1 MNDENELVET
11 IAQVGRVSAYLD
23 AVAHGFQGTRAEF
36 GEYLAHCAEWGAD
49 AQQAA
54 ENAEAWATGKRGG
67 EDVPETD
74 PTYHNNAEYFA
85 GEAAES
91 ETAAAGYC
99 NEAGDYAEAA
109 NGSKVAA
116 AASALAAE
124 ESASTAAT
132 FIGAPLT
139 ASTAAGMTDQ
149 TRIYVYTGSESGYV
163 NGDWYF
169 WNGTA
174 WDDGGTYMSAVVDIA
189 SAQDLQDALYS

>member
-1 MNDENELVET
+1 MNDAEREEL
-11 IAQVGRVSAYLD
+11 IAQLGRVSAYLD

-99 NEAGDYAEAA
+99 NDAGDYAEAA

-169 WNGTA
+169 WDGTA
-174 WDDGGTYMSAVVDIA
+174 WTDGGVYMSAIVDIA
-189 SAQDLQDALYS
+189 SSADVQEALYS